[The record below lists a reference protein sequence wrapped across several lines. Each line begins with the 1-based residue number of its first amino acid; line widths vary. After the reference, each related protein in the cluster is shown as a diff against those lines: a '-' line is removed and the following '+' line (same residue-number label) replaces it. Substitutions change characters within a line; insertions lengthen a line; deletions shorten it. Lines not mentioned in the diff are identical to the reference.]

1 MASDVEN
8 SWGNK
13 SETDAEVTG
22 DVNATIDGISLTE
35 YSKLGSVTGIADN
48 TRTTI
53 VSQAYVLNTFHNLV
67 IMAVSGTTTAK
78 YYLRINMIDIDVR
91 RTSPGRNLQFDFTGA
106 PIALNPGDIVDVQ
119 VEHFNSSDV
128 EDFDATVYGYD

>member
-1 MASDVEN
+1 MSDVEN

-13 SETDAEVTG
+13 SETDAIVTG

-35 YSKLGSVTGIADN
+35 YSKIGSVTGIADN

-53 VSQAYVLNTFHNLV
+53 VSQVYSALVFKNLV
-67 IMAVSGTTTAK
+67 IMAVSGTTQAK
-78 YYLRINMIDIDVR
+78 YYLRVNTVDKDIR

-106 PIALNPGDIVDVQ
+106 PLALSVGDIVDVQ
-119 VEHFNSSDV
+119 VEHFNTSDV

>member
-1 MASDVEN
+1 MSSNVEN

-35 YSKLGSVTGIADN
+35 FRKQGTVTGIADN
-48 TRTTI
+48 VRTTI

-67 IMAVSGTTTAK
+67 ILSVSGTTTAK
-78 YYLRINMIDIDVR
+78 YYLRINTVDVDTR

-106 PIALNPGDIVDVQ
+106 PLALSPGDIVDVQ
-119 VEHFNSSDV
+119 VEHFNTSSV